1 MPLRSEEKGVGLA
14 HHHSRNFG
22 QQVGIGGIFI
32 ARTPN
37 NQFPVWQRAGE
48 AYPRQPFANRVKAVR
63 KFIAVLGVLAI
74 LAVACWNGGEEA
86 APTTGGART
95 APAARG
101 EESADETTTE
111 VAAPEPEYPE
121 ITISIGHS
129 GAPDGHADI
138 AAVKFKELVESGSD
152 GLMTVEVFPSS
163 QMGRERDLVEGA
175 QLGLIDAGVV
185 LAEIL
190 ESFVPEMGVVSLPFL
205 FDGQDHVDAVFDG
218 PVGRELLGLAE
229 GVGIKA
235 LAIGQ
240 YGLRSMMNSQ
250 RPIYIPFDA
259 VGLRFGVPES
269 DIYVRIYELV
279 GANPVPLPDAEVV
292 ASLQNGVV
300 DGTGAPIVAAV
311 TRKYYETPVQYLSLT
326 EHIYA
331 ALLLFM
337 SGELWDSLPA
347 NAQDLI
353 EQSAIAAA
361 SHQRAEAAKLE
372 AGYLAELQNQGWE
385 VNEVDKVLFR
395 EAVAPIYDERPELAE
410 WVDRIRA
417 VSPQGAVDVS
427 LLPEIT
433 INIGHSGASD
443 SYADIAAVRF
453 KELVGERSSGR
464 MSVEVYPSSQIGSE
478 RDLVEGAQVGWIDAG
493 VVSAGIL
500 EGLLPEVGV
509 VSLPFLF
516 DGQDHVDAVFDGPVG
531 RELLGMAG
539 GVGIKALAIGQYGLR
554 SMMNSRRSI
563 YVPAD
568 AADLRFGVPESDID
582 MRTYELVG
590 ANPVPLPGPEIFT
603 SLQNEVVDGTG
614 APLFVAV
621 TRKYYETPVQ
631 YLSLTEHIYAA
642 LVLFMSGELWDS
654 LGPAAQQLVQEAA
667 IEAAAH
673 QRAEAAKLDVGYLA
687 ELQIQGWEV
696 NEVDKDAFREAVA
709 PIYNERPEL
718 AEWVDRI
725 REAAP

>member
-1 MPLRSEEKGVGLA
+1 M
-14 HHHSRNFG
+14 
-22 QQVGIGGIFI
+22 
-32 ARTPN
+32 
-37 NQFPVWQRAGE
+37 
-48 AYPRQPFANRVKAVR
+48 R
-63 KFIAVLGVLAI
+63 KFLAVLAVLAVLGVLA
-74 LAVACWNGGEEA
+74 LLGVACWTGGEEA
-86 APTTGGART
+86 TPNTRGART
-95 APAARG
+95 DPAAPG
-101 EESADETTTE
+101 EEPADETTTE
-111 VAAPEPEYPE
+111 AAAFESDYPE
-121 ITISIGHS
+121 ITINIGHS
-129 GAPDGHADI
+129 GTPDGHADI

-152 GLMTVEVFPSS
+152 GQITVEVFPSS
-163 QMGRERDLVEGA
+163 QLGSERDLMEGA
-175 QLGLIDAGVV
+175 QLGSIDAGVV
-185 LAEIL
+185 FAGVL

-229 GVGIKA
+229 GVGIKT

-259 VGLRFGVPES
+259 AGLKFGAPES
-269 DIYVRIYELV
+269 DIYIRIYELV
-279 GANPVPLPDAEVV
+279 GANPVPLPDAAVV
-292 ASLQNGVV
+292 AALQNGVV
-300 DGTGAPIVAAV
+300 DGTGAPIFAAI
-311 TRKYYETPVQYLSLT
+311 TQKYYETPMRYLSLT

-337 SGELWDSLPA
+337 SGELWDSLPPK
-347 NAQDLI
+347 AQDLI

-361 SHQRAEAAKLE
+361 AHQRAEAAKLE

-417 VSPQGAVDVS
+417 VSPKGAVDVS

-433 INIGHSGASD
+433 INIGHSGASHG
-443 SYADIAAVRF
+443 YADIAAVRF

-464 MSVEVYPSSQIGSE
+464 MSVEVYPSSQMGSE
-478 RDLVEGAQVGWIDAG
+478 RYLVEGAQVGWIDAG
-493 VVSAGIL
+493 VVFAEIL

-531 RELLGMAG
+531 RELLGIAE
-539 GVGIKALAIGQYGLR
+539 GVGIKALAIGQYGFR
-554 SMMNSRRSI
+554 SMMSSWRPI
-563 YVPAD
+563 YIPAD
-568 AADLRFGVPESDID
+568 AADLRFGVPVTDID
-582 MRTYELVG
+582 VGTYELVG
-590 ANPVPLPGPEIFT
+590 ANPVPLPDAEIFP
-603 SLQNEVVDGTG
+603 SLQNGVVDGTG

-673 QRAEAAKLDVGYLA
+673 QRAEAAKLDVGYLS
-687 ELQIQGWEV
+687 ELQNQGWEV

-709 PIYNERPEL
+709 PIYDDRPEL

-725 REAAP
+725 RAAAP